1 MSQTVNFLTNF
12 ASLPATAPS
21 SHAHIISDFACGTST
36 PHIQDAIVT
45 LVYKISPSTL
55 FTFLEPDIKEFQ
67 LVQTRR
73 QGKDAGE
80 KLVVMKRGR
89 KVIIGLA
96 NPSPDLF
103 DTLEF
108 DNLVRLEIDKEGAWK
123 VMYASYR
130 DYFRESWDDVW
141 DGITVNRGW
150 DDLSLRAWVEDPRS
164 ESRRR
169 LEILADELM
178 WVVLRGRVWEV
189 GGFARALNSPTKPSP
204 STSDNKT
211 SNYTTAFPSLP
222 PSTPA
227 THAHILNLHSP
238 PPAHPTLQDTLVAT
252 LYHTSPETLSRFLD
266 PTVDNFKE
274 ILGKK
279 GGM

>member
-21 SHAHIISDFACGTST
+21 SHAHIISDFACSTST

-164 ESRRR
+164 ESRRT

-178 WVVLRGRVWEV
+178 
-189 GGFARALNSPTKPSP
+189 ALNSPTKPSP

-211 SNYTTAFPSLP
+211 SNYTTAFSPLP
-222 PSTPA
+222 PSTSA

-238 PPAHPTLQDTLVAT
+238 PAHPTLQDTLVTT
-252 LYHTSPETLSRFLD
+252 LYHTSPATLSRFLD
-266 PTVDNFKE
+266 PTVHNFKE
-274 ILGKK
+274 ILEKK